1 MKNKKQLNNI
11 LWHNISSNEAE
22 RFLNS
27 DRRKGIKEKEVISRR
42 ELYGE
47 NKISKSKK
55 FSLLKLFL
63 NQFNSPLIY
72 ILVIATIVTFVMK
85 EYLDSLVIFISVF
98 VNAIFGFF
106 EEMKV
111 SKVFNKLSSV
121 LKTTATTIRDGK
133 KKEIFQEDLV
143 MGDLVLLKAGDKVP
157 ADGRLVYSEN
167 LQISEAVLTGESKAS
182 QKKIRKISKN
192 TQLADRD
199 NMVYMG
205 GLVESGKGFFLVTS
219 VGKTSEVGNIA
230 DMLREVKEL
239 KSPLQK
245 KIAKLGKF
253 IGLTILVL
261 VGILFLGGILRGDN
275 HLKTFEAAIA
285 IAVGGIPESLPI
297 VVTVILAVG
306 MERLLRK
313 KGLVRKMNA
322 VETLGSASIICLD
335 KTKTLT
341 QGRMKVEKLES
352 DDKKMAIKIGVICN
366 EAYAENP
373 MEKPKNWSIK
383 GSPTDKALFLMGENK
398 NLFKNSFKD
407 EYREIIKYS
416 FDFHY
421 KIQASLIKENEK
433 FFIYVTGA
441 PEKVIERSKNKD
453 SWHKKSEKLAGEG
466 LRVIALA
473 YREIKN
479 PPKNSKD
486 LLKECEKLKLIGVA
500 GFKDPLRDGI
510 RNAIEKSR
518 RSGIEPIIITGDQS
532 KTALFI
538 AQEAG
543 IQVDANQVLKGC
555 DLDRMSDSQLRKTVH
570 NFKIYVRAE
579 PRHKIRIVT
588 AWQKNDR
595 VVAMVG
601 DGVNDAPAIKQA
613 DIGIAVGSGT
623 EIAKQA
629 SDLILLN
636 DSFDII
642 VEAVAEGRTIL
653 NNLRKSIAYVLSD
666 SFASIIVVGMAK
678 VVFGWP
684 LPILPAQ
691 ILWNNLIEDTF
702 PTIAY
707 AFEPPEKGIM
717 KKKPGDF
724 KNELLTKEM
733 KVLIFLVGAI
743 EQFIILF
750 IFWIL
755 FIKMNWDLDY
765 VRTLMFGF
773 FALDTGFII
782 YSFKDLDKNIWQ
794 IDLLNN
800 RWLNVASVF
809 VILAFLATIY
819 VPFLQLLI
827 KTVPIDFKGWMI
839 LTGVIVLNIFL
850 VEITK
855 YIFIVKRRNNKS

>member
-1 MKNKKQLNNI
+1 MKNKKQLNKI
-11 LWHNISSNEAE
+11 LWYNISANEAE

-27 DRRKGIKEKEVISRR
+27 DRRKGLKVKEIDSRR
-42 ELYGE
+42 KEYGE
-47 NKISKSKK
+47 NKISKAKK
-55 FSLLKLFL
+55 FSLLKIFL
-63 NQFNSPLIY
+63 SQFNSPLIY
-72 ILVIATIVTFVMK
+72 ILIIATVITFVMK
-85 EYLDSLVIFISVF
+85 EYMDSLVIFISVF
-98 VNAIFGFF
+98 VNTIFGFV

-111 SKVFNKLSSV
+111 SKVFNKLSSA
-121 LKTTATTIRDGK
+121 LKTTATVIREGK
-133 KKEIFQEDLV
+133 RKEVFQEELV
-143 MGDLVLLKAGDKVP
+143 VGDLINLKAGDKVP
-157 ADGRLVYSEN
+157 ADGRVVCSDN

-182 QKKIRKISKN
+182 QKEIRKNPKD
-192 TQLADRD
+192 TQLADRE

-205 GLVESGKGFFLVTS
+205 SLVESGKGSFLVTS
-219 VGKTSEVGNIA
+219 VGKASEVGTIA
-230 DMLREVKEL
+230 DMLREAKEL

-245 KIAKLGKF
+245 KIAALGKL

-261 VGILFLGGILRGDN
+261 VGILFLGGILRGDTY
-275 HLKTFEAAIA
+275 LETFQAAIA
-285 IAVGGIPESLPI
+285 IAVGGVPESLPI
-297 VVTVILAVG
+297 VVTVILAIG

-341 QGRMKVEKLES
+341 QGKMQVEELISDNKKL
-352 DDKKMAIKIGVICN
+352 AIKIGAICN

-373 MEKPKNWSIK
+373 MEKPEDWSIK
-383 GSPTDKALFLMGENK
+383 GSPTDKALFLIGKDK
-398 NLFKNSFKD
+398 NIFKTSLKD
-407 EYREIIKYS
+407 QYQEIVKYS
-416 FDFHY
+416 FDFHH
-421 KIQASLIKENEK
+421 KIQASLIKEGEK

-453 SWHKKSEKLAGEG
+453 SWQQKSEKLAEKG

-473 YREIKN
+473 CREIKN
-479 PPKNSKD
+479 PPKNPKD

-500 GFKDPLRDGI
+500 GFKDPLREGI
-510 RNAIEKSR
+510 REAIEKSR
-518 RSGIEPIIITGDQS
+518 RAGIEPIIITGDQS

-543 IQVDANQVLKGC
+543 IQVDANQVLEGR
-555 DLDRMSDSQLRKTVH
+555 DLDGMSESQLKKTVH
-570 NFKIYVRAE
+570 NFRIYVRAE
-579 PRHKIRIVT
+579 PRHKIRIVN
-588 AWQKNDR
+588 AWQKNGK

-629 SDLILLN
+629 ADLVLLN

-642 VEAVAEGRTIL
+642 IEAVAEGRTIL

-666 SFASIIVVGMAK
+666 SFASIIVVGTAK

-684 LPILPAQ
+684 LPILPVQ

-707 AFEPPEKGIM
+707 AFEPPEKGVM
-717 KKKPGDF
+717 KKKPEDF
-724 KNELLTKEM
+724 KAKLLTREM
-733 KVLIFLVGAI
+733 KILIFLVGVI
-743 EQFIILF
+743 KQFIILF

-755 FIKMNWDLDY
+755 FMKMNWELDY
-765 VRTLMFGF
+765 IRTLMFGF

-782 YSFKDLDKNIWQ
+782 YSFKDLDRNIWQ

-819 VPFLQLLI
+819 VPVLQTLI

-839 LTGVIVLNIFL
+839 LIGVIILNIFL
-850 VEITK
+850 VELTK
-855 YIFIVKRRNNKS
+855 FIFIVRRKNKR